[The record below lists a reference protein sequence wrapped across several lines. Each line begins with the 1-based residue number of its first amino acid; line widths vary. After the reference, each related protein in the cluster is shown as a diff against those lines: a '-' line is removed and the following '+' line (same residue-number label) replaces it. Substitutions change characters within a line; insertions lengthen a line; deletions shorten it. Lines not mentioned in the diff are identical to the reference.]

1 MSAPSLADIAKV
13 TADDFRRAHEGQIP
27 PVLARDLATAIELAL
42 LTAVRAE
49 RRDCAAACNRRADLW
64 QATADRPETSDPLRA
79 EARSRANEA
88 LYLADLLATRR

>member
-13 TADDFRRAHEGQIP
+13 TADDFRRAHEADVAP
-27 PVLARDLATAIELAL
+27 ALARDLAVAIELAL

-49 RRDCAAACNRRADLW
+49 RRDCAAACTRRADLW
-64 QATADRPETSDPLRA
+64 QTTADRPDTSDPLRA

-88 LYLADLLATRR
+88 LYLADVLATRV